1 MTNQQKVEQFM
12 RAAGEPVQASPGH
25 PSIQERELRIN
36 LITEELQE
44 LRSTHSLVM
53 IADAIADLLYVV
65 YGTAAAYGF
74 DAQKLFDEAHR
85 SNMTKFI
92 DGHKREDGKWIKGP
106 SYSPADFKQFC
117 P

>member
-1 MTNQQKVEQFM
+1 MTNQEKVEQFM
-12 RAAGEPVQASPGH
+12 RAAGEPVQTSPGH
-25 PSIQERELRIN
+25 PTTAERELRIN
-36 LITEELQE
+36 LITEELDE

-92 DGHKREDGKWIKGP
+92 DGHRRADGKWIKGP